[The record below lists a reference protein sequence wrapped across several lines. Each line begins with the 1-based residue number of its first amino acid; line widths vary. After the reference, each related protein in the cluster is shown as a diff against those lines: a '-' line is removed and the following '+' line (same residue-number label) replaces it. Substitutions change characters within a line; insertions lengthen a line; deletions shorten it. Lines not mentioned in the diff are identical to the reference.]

1 MTPIQV
7 SIGCIII
14 STSHLLNTFYVS
26 WIDVHILYY
35 LFFYKLKCSIMYNT
49 NTIPSAIN
57 THVKVSSYSISV
69 KILIE
74 KLSSKIIIAM
84 QEFTFHIVEVA
95 FSDLQ
100 MYAKKY
106 LALIFSKI
114 YCLESYIANT
124 FILKIEGYTT

>member
-1 MTPIQV
+1 
-7 SIGCIII
+7 
-14 STSHLLNTFYVS
+14 
-26 WIDVHILYY
+26 
-35 LFFYKLKCSIMYNT
+35 
-49 NTIPSAIN
+49 
-57 THVKVSSYSISV
+57 
-69 KILIE
+69 
-74 KLSSKIIIAM
+74 M

-124 FILKIEGYTT
+124 FILKIEGYTTWQYTPLSTRMIASYCLGR